1 MLQFTQYLIKMTH
14 FVLLLFP
21 KTKLLWNFIL
31 LSILAEQLPLRHRV
45 LWRESVKKLDVFG
58 LAVIAF
64 VTSVGGGTIR
74 DILIGHLPVKWILDS
89 SIVLLIAGVT
99 LITVLFKKR
108 IEKLDKTLTFFD
120 SLGLGF
126 FTLRGIQEGIAV
138 QLDIPSCLILGTIT
152 ACFGGVIRDI
162 LLNEIPTIFRKEIYA
177 SACILGGI
185 VFFLLQKFNISDEI
199 IEIITILTI
208 FGLRLIA
215 VKMNISLPKV
225 DGL

>member
-1 MLQFTQYLIKMTH
+1 VEFYT
-14 FVLLLFP
+14 
-21 KTKLLWNFIL
+21 FINIGGTIAFAA
-31 LSILAEQLPLRHRV
+31 SGTLAGIR
-45 LWRESVKKLDVFG
+45 KKLDVFG
-58 LAVIAF
+58 LSVIAF

-162 LLNEIPTIFRKEIYA
+162 LLNEIPTIFKKEIYA

>member
-1 MLQFTQYLIKMTH
+1 MTH

-31 LSILAEQLPLRHRV
+31 LSILAEQLPFATSGTLAGIR
-45 LWRESVKKLDVFG
+45 KKLDVFG

>member
-1 MLQFTQYLIKMTH
+1 MLQFTQYSIKMTH

-31 LSILAEQLPLRHRV
+31 LSILAEQLPFATSGTLAGIR
-45 LWRESVKKLDVFG
+45 KKLDVFG

>member
-1 MLQFTQYLIKMTH
+1 MTH

-31 LSILAEQLPLRHRV
+31 LSILAEQLPFATSGTLAGIR
-45 LWRESVKKLDVFG
+45 KKLDVFG

-162 LLNEIPTIFRKEIYA
+162 LLNEIPTIFKKEIYA